1 MAKIQK
7 KCYCGV
13 DYRTK
18 NSELCVKQ
26 HFLRGCYMEDSIVW
40 VKWRQVLCYCVGLG
54 CCVLDVRALDLVFEL
69 GESECGMPGGHG
81 K

>member
-1 MAKIQK
+1 
-7 KCYCGV
+7 
-13 DYRTK
+13 
-18 NSELCVKQ
+18 
-26 HFLRGCYMEDSIVW
+26 MEDSIVW

-81 K
+81 KWLPGSRSRRGDVCPVGM